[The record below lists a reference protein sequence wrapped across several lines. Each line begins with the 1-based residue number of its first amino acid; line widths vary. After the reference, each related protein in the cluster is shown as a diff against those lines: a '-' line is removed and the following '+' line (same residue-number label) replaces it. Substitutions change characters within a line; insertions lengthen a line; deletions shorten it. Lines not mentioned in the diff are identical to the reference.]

1 MWSTSR
7 RALQGL
13 VRDLSHSHVQCFS
26 QTACKNTVVVER
38 WWQVPLSKEGRPPRL
53 HPRRHRVYKVV
64 EDTKHAPKE
73 KMELILT
80 QTVKKLG
87 GRGDTVIVKKSL
99 GRNKLLAEGL
109 AVYPSPENKDMFS
122 EELRLLREGKV
133 EDRIQTRTGQMTVE
147 FLKNME
153 LKITKQMS
161 LDYVITSEIV
171 CRQFL
176 KRGIVVP
183 PHALRLPDEPIKDLG
198 DYWCEVTVNGINT
211 VRIPMSVVAFQ
222 GSPRGVK
229 LLIKQQEEEP
239 EAGVVAASEEG
250 VVAASEEGVVAA
262 SEEGVVA
269 ASEEG
274 VVAASEAGVV
284 AASEE
289 GVVAAS
295 EAGVAAVSEAG
306 VAAAPEAGVSEAVS
320 EAFAGLV
327 PEASASAPETAVA
340 PVEAA
345 PTVPEAVPPA
355 LEAAASAP
363 EASAPEA
370 SAPEASAPEAS
381 GPEAAA
387 PEAAAPEAAAP
398 EAAAPEAAAPEAAAP
413 EAAAPEAAAPEAAA
427 SMEAAPAAPKPS
439 ATTSETAA
447 SPDAN
452 KEVKDKPDK

>member
-239 EAGVVAASEEG
+239 EAGVVAASE
-250 VVAASEEGVVAA
+250 
-262 SEEGVVA
+262 
-269 ASEEG
+269 
-274 VVAASEAGVV
+274 
-284 AASEE
+284 
-289 GVVAAS
+289 
-295 EAGVAAVSEAG
+295 AGVAAVSEAG

>member
-171 CRQFL
+171 RRQFL

-211 VRIPMSVVAFQ
+211 VRIPMSVVPFQ
-222 GSPRGVK
+222 GSPRGLK
-229 LLIKQQEEEP
+229 LLIKQQEDEP
-239 EAGVVAASEEG
+239 EA
-250 VVAASEEGVVAA
+250 
-262 SEEGVVA
+262 
-269 ASEEG
+269 
-274 VVAASEAGVV
+274 
-284 AASEE
+284 

-320 EAFAGLV
+320 ETFAGLV

-355 LEAAASAP
+355 LEAAA
-363 EASAPEA
+363 
-370 SAPEASAPEAS
+370 
-381 GPEAAA
+381 PEAA
-387 PEAAAPEAAAP
+387 
-398 EAAAPEAAAPEAAAP
+398 
-413 EAAAPEAAAPEAAA
+413 AAAPEAAA

-447 SPDAN
+447 GPDAN